1 MKFKQFE
8 FRQSPNYTAAQ
19 NSAELIVIHYTAGH
33 DSLPWLTNPESKA
46 SAHFLIGRDG
56 KTTQLVDT
64 DHIAWHAGRS
74 EYWGRK
80 SVNRF
85 SIGIELENLGNL
97 KGDFEPFQNTQM
109 GSLLT
114 LIADLLEAHESI
126 KDIVGHCDV
135 APNRKIDP
143 GPLFPWFYFEKLRSH
158 VDGLKIRGK

>member
-56 KTTQLVDT
+56 KITQLVDT

-80 SVNRF
+80 SVNKF
-85 SIGIELENLGNL
+85 SLGIELENLGNL
-97 KGDFEPFQNTQM
+97 NGDFEPFPDAQIEA
-109 GSLLT
+109 LLA
-114 LIADLLEAHESI
+114 LINGLLYVYPSI

-143 GPLFPWFYFEKLRSH
+143 GPLFPWPFLDKLRTFG
-158 VDGLKIRGK
+158 VQVRGK